1 MSQHNL
7 RRSLTAF
14 AFATL
19 ATLSPLA
26 DLHASP
32 VRQGRSESRDEAR
45 VERRESFSVWKSLQ
59 RLFEKLGPRI
69 DGNGLTFA
77 SPVDEG
83 TTGEKLGPRI
93 DGNG

>member
-7 RRSLTAF
+7 RRPLAAF
-14 AFATL
+14 AFAMMT
-19 ATLSPLA
+19 TLSPLA
-26 DLHASP
+26 DLHAAP
-32 VRQGRSESRDEAR
+32 VRQGRSESREAR
-45 VERRESFSVWKSLQ
+45 VERRESFSMWKSLE

-77 SPVDEG
+77 TPVDDEKPS
-83 TTGEKLGPRI
+83 EKLGPRI